1 MKCVEM
7 TREDAE
13 VSVGSLVVDAAMR
26 VMEMEDVFVARMV
39 CGGQIWASEEK
50 MENFREGISGTAS
63 ITKST
68 SARES
73 MEVVGERRERILSD
87 CSCVIRSFETSFAR
101 SLSGL

>member
-7 TREDAE
+7 TREEAE
-13 VSVGSLVVDAAMR
+13 VSVGSFVVEAAIR
-26 VMEMEDVFVARMV
+26 VIEIEDVFVASMAWE
-39 CGGQIWASEEK
+39 GHIWARDSK
-50 MENFREGISGTAS
+50 MENFKEGISGTAS

-73 MEVVGERRERILSD
+73 IEVVGARRERILSD

-101 SLSGL
+101 SLSE

>member
-7 TREDAE
+7 TREEAE
-13 VSVGSLVVDAAMR
+13 VSVGSLVVEAAMR
-26 VMEMEDVFVARMV
+26 VMEMEDVFVARMA

-50 MENFREGISGTAS
+50 MENFSEGISGTAS

-73 MEVVGERRERILSD
+73 IEVVVERKERMWSD
-87 CSCVIRSFETSFAR
+87 CSCVIRSFETSLAR